1 MASEMEALAVAGG
14 VACINGGGCR
24 MVNVNLPVGGFQWED
39 SEVEGQCCG
48 CSSRC
53 IIIILFPSIAFEE
66 AERPQE
72 SRGTGEESEESEK
85 INTKNRYINK
95 LEPKN

>member
-1 MASEMEALAVAGG
+1 MASEMEALAVAGS

-24 MVNVNLPVGGFQWED
+24 VVNVNLGGFQWED

-48 CSSRC
+48 YSSRC

-66 AERPQE
+66 AERAQE

-85 INTKNRYINK
+85 INTKDRYINK
-95 LEPKN
+95 PKN